1 MKMALYIIVSVVFGY
16 LIGVM
21 FSNAKN
27 REKYAKKEQKNL
39 KIISEKNAT
48 IIKLKNEL
56 RITRRKIDALNQGYH
71 LQSKLLSTK
80 EQDFESL
87 LKATKDYSSIKT
99 EHRTLSIEL
108 AEKIKIADNKDQIIT
123 LLENKIKQISKEEA

>member
-56 RITRRKIDALNQGYH
+56 RITRRKVDALNQGYD

-80 EQDFESL
+80 EQDLESL
-87 LKATKDYSSIKT
+87 LKATEDYSSIKT

>member
-1 MKMALYIIVSVVFGY
+1 MALYIIVSVVFGY

-56 RITRRKIDALNQGYH
+56 RITRRKVDALNQGYD

-80 EQDFESL
+80 EQDLESL
-87 LKATKDYSSIKT
+87 LKATEDYSSIKT